1 MLALEALNVVQ
12 NYMTTL
18 SIDTET
24 CLLQHEYE
32 LGSDEIEI
40 SLLPF
45 EFIKQKLRT
54 TSKLLNDS
62 DVNNTISRIPTKYD
76 YLVTDFPDAEP
87 FSQHVLFDAIIPDH
101 ILVQD
106 HLISELIKEMELDMY
121 WELIIWPGLIQTYEM
136 LHDAMMEYPGDLDE
150 IDIDIDRYFYP

>member
-1 MLALEALNVVQ
+1 MLAIEALSVVQ

-18 SIDTET
+18 SIDTEA

-32 LGSDEIEI
+32 LGIDEIEV

-62 DVNNTISRIPTKYD
+62 DVNNTISRTPTKYD

-87 FSQHVLFDAIIPDH
+87 FSQHVLFDSIIPDH
-101 ILVQD
+101 ILKQN
-106 HLISELIKEMELDMY
+106 HLMSELIKEMELDMY
-121 WELIIWPGLIQTYEM
+121 WEITIWPGLIQIYET
-136 LHDAMMEYPGDLDE
+136 LHDALMEYQGDLDE
-150 IDIDIDRYFYP
+150 IDIDIENYYS